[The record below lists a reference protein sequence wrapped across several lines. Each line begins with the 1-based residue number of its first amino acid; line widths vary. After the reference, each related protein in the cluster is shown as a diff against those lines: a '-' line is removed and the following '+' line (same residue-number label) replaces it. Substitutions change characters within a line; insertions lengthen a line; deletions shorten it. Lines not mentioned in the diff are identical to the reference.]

1 MWRVPG
7 QSKASQGLNKRM
19 VEILDIFPTLIDLA
33 GLPKM
38 SKCEGL
44 DQPPSVA
51 CLQGESYASEFGLPG
66 ASPSTPKKY
75 AFTQWP
81 YKKWGNVT
89 HFRMGY
95 TVRSS
100 DGYRYTEYVPYN
112 QLAYHGTWTAES
124 NDPELYDY
132 NNDYWETTN
141 WAQNAS
147 YAKVVAELKGA
158 LRDQYAPDSVE

>member
-1 MWRVPG
+1 MG
-7 QSKASQGLNKRM
+7 
-19 VEILDIFPTLIDLA
+19 DLV

-51 CLQGESYASEFGLPG
+51 CLQGESYASEFGLQG

-81 YKKWGNVT
+81 YPKWGNAT
-89 HFRMGY
+89 TFRMGY

-100 DGYRYTEYVPYN
+100 DGYRYTEYVPYDRTTFK
-112 QLAYHGTWTAES
+112 GTWSDES

-132 NNDYWETTN
+132 ISDPHETTN
-141 WAQNAS
+141 FALHS
-147 YAKVVAELKGA
+147 EYARVVAELKA
-158 LRDQYAPDSVE
+158 VMRRQFAPVTDYFV